1 MGCLAG
7 ESQSLGGRKLAGG
20 RRSVGKSAAQS
31 WKTWRDSLQQNMLAI
46 AYHKGTFC
54 KNVSR
59 LLAFEKSSIVTFLGL
74 LFSTLALKSTALI
87 LGQWRSKLFFLCY
100 VIILQQQALD
110 ELHRNLLIRSL
121 DAKDQRLEFDR
132 QSTKDYATYR
142 FIVQRFSNRL

>member
-31 WKTWRDSLQQNMLAI
+31 WKTWRDSLQQNM
-46 AYHKGTFC
+46 C
-54 KNVSR
+54 
-59 LLAFEKSSIVTFLGL
+59 LLL
-74 LFSTLALKSTALI
+74 
-87 LGQWRSKLFFLCY
+87 
-100 VIILQQQALD
+100 IILQQQALD